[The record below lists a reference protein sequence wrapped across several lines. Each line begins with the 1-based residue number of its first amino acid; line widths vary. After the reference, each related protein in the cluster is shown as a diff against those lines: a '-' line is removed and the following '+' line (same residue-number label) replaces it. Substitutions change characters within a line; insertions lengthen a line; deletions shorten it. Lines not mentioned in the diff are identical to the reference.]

1 MVSIPD
7 WAKFSRST
15 ESGHKPD
22 TATLLNKY
30 YKQRELEAIKQ
41 AEQTGYFLVPSKDYL
56 LKHVGPYSGTNK
68 ELTKIFLVR
77 LVGLHLRKLG
87 DIPLCSSLQICIL
100 PNNFLTKIDVLSSCQ
115 QLVKLDLHGNQVCV
129 SVCVSVCVCVC
140 AHMHAH
146 VCVCVCM
153 CVCEKKRER
162 VREYIYYILK

>member
-129 SVCVSVCVCVC
+129 SVCVCVFV
-140 AHMHAH
+140 
-146 VCVCVCM
+146 
-153 CVCEKKRER
+153 
-162 VREYIYYILK
+162 

>member
-15 ESGHKPD
+15 DSGHKQD
-22 TATLLNKY
+22 TTTLLNKY
-30 YKQRELEAIKQ
+30 YKQRELEAIRQ
-41 AEQTGYFLVPSKDYL
+41 AEQTGYFLVPTQDYL

-115 QLVKLDLHGNQVCV
+115 QLVKLDLHGNQV
-129 SVCVSVCVCVC
+129 
-140 AHMHAH
+140 
-146 VCVCVCM
+146 
-153 CVCEKKRER
+153 
-162 VREYIYYILK
+162 